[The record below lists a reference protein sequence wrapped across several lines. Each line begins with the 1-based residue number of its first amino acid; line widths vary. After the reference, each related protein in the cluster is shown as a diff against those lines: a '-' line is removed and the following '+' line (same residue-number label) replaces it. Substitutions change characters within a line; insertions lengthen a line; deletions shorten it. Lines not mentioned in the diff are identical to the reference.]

1 MRVKARKGTG
11 KEPGTEPGKKP
22 EAVTGMAERK
32 GSGMG
37 NGSGTGKGAG
47 KETRGGTGTGT
58 GKERA
63 TGTGK
68 DDGTSLE
75 KKTGTGKSMRARKPK
90 GRSILEKIKDVQ
102 IEVQLPRT
110 ITSIRP
116 LARTVP
122 GFSTETTEIGV
133 AEICKNKALYLR
145 LSLRSDH

>member
-1 MRVKARKGTG
+1 MRPKARKGTG
-11 KEPGTEPGKKP
+11 KDPGTEPG
-22 EAVTGMAERK
+22 TGMSTAERK

-37 NGSGTGKGAG
+37 YGSGTGKGAG
-47 KETRGGTGTGT
+47 KETRGGTGTRT

-68 DDGTSLE
+68 DAGTSLE
-75 KKTGTGKSMRARKPK
+75 KKTGIKKSMRAQKPK

-122 GFSTETTEIGV
+122 GFSTATTEIGV

>member
-1 MRVKARKGTG
+1 MRPKARKGTG
-11 KEPGTEPGKKP
+11 KDPGTEPG
-22 EAVTGMAERK
+22 TGMGTAERK

-37 NGSGTGKGAG
+37 YGSGTGKGAG
-47 KETRGGTGTGT
+47 KVTRGGTGTGT

-68 DDGTSLE
+68 DAGTSLE
-75 KKTGTGKSMRARKPK
+75 KKTGTIKSMRAQKPN

>member
-1 MRVKARKGTG
+1 MRPKARKGTG
-11 KEPGTEPGKKP
+11 KDPGTEPG
-22 EAVTGMAERK
+22 TGMGTAERK

-47 KETRGGTGTGT
+47 KETRGRTGTGM

-68 DDGTSLE
+68 DAGTSLE
-75 KKTGTGKSMRARKPK
+75 KKTGTIKSMRAQKPK

-110 ITSIRP
+110 ITSIHP

>member
-1 MRVKARKGTG
+1 
-11 KEPGTEPGKKP
+11 
-22 EAVTGMAERK
+22 
-32 GSGMG
+32 MG

-68 DDGTSLE
+68 DAGTSLE